1 MRLSKIHLNTLREVP
16 GEAEIPSHIWL
27 LRAGMIR
34 KTVSGVYSFMTLGW
48 RTVRKIEQIVR
59 EEMDASGAQE
69 ISTSPVQP
77 AELWHESGRWGV
89 YGPELWRLKD
99 RHGREFALG
108 PTAEEV
114 FTDIV
119 RSEIDSYRQLPRNIY
134 QIQLKYRDE
143 ARPRYGLMRS
153 REFIMKDAYSFD
165 RDRAGLDESYL
176 TMRAAYTKIF
186 ERCGLDFRPVA
197 ADSGPIGGKDS
208 EEFIAFGEYGES
220 DVLYCGACEYAATSE
235 QAEVPD
241 APASDEAERPIEAVL
256 TPGTKT
262 IDAVAEFLGLPRE
275 QTLKA
280 LLFQI
285 YDEAEDGTYIIREYV
300 AAFVRGDRELN
311 MTKLRNA
318 LGGIAE
324 HLIEFADEAAMGAV
338 TGSVGGFT
346 GPVGLHDCR
355 IVTDSEI
362 PGLRNLCA
370 GALREDTHYI
380 NVNYGRDWT
389 AELVTDLK
397 LSKAGDACP
406 ECGAPLNIARGIEV
420 GQIFKLGTK
429 YSEALEA
436 VYTDENQQEQL
447 IVMGCY
453 GIGVTRTMAAIVE
466 QHHDDDG
473 IIWPLA
479 VAPFHVI
486 ICAVKYAAD
495 EDVRRVSD
503 DIYEKLRAA
512 GVEVL
517 LDDRDERPGVKF
529 KDADVT
535 GIPLRIT
542 VGKRAAEGV
551 VEYKLRSA
559 AEREDLTTDDAVAR
573 VVAAVATVSL
583 RA

>member
-34 KTVSGVYSFMTLGW
+34 KTVSGVYTFMTLGW

-59 EEMDASGAQE
+59 EEMDAAGAQE

-77 AELWHESGRWGV
+77 AELWHTSGRWSV

-176 TMRAAYTKIF
+176 GMRVAYSNVF
-186 ERCGLDFRPVA
+186 RRCGLDFRPVA

-220 DVLYCGACEYAATSE
+220 DVLYCGSCEYAATSE
-235 QAEVPD
+235 QADGVD
-241 APASDEAERPIEAVL
+241 APASDEKELVMEAVS
-256 TPGTKT
+256 TPDTKT
-262 IDAVAEFLGLPRE
+262 IDAVAEFLGLSTDK
-275 QTLKA
+275 TLKA

-285 YDEAEDGTYIIREYV
+285 YEENEKGDYIVKEYV

-318 LGGIAE
+318 LGGVAE
-324 HLIEFADEAAMGAV
+324 HLIEFADETAMGLA

-355 IVTDSEI
+355 IICDSEVT
-362 PGLRNLCA
+362 GLKNLCA

-389 AELVTDLK
+389 ADIVCDLK

-406 ECGAPLNIARGIEV
+406 ECGAPMNIARGIEV

-436 VYTDENQQEQL
+436 YYTDENQQEQL
-447 IVMGCY
+447 MVMGCY

-466 QHHDDDG
+466 QYHDDDG
-473 IIWPLA
+473 IIWPIA

-486 ICAVKYAAD
+486 ICAVKYTLD
-495 EDVRRVSD
+495 EDVRSISD
-503 DIYEKLRAA
+503 DLYEKLQAQ

-529 KDADVT
+529 KDADVI
-535 GIPLRIT
+535 GIPIRIT
-542 VGKRAAEGV
+542 VGKRAAEGI
-551 VEYKLRSA
+551 VEYKRRDES
-559 AEREDLTTDDAVAR
+559 EREEITVEEAVGR
-573 VVAAVATVSL
+573 AAKAVSDIVK
-583 RA
+583 

>member
-1 MRLSKIHLNTLREVP
+1 MRLSKIHVNTLREVP
-16 GEAEIPSHIWL
+16 GEAEIPSHVWL

-59 EEMDASGAQE
+59 EEMDAAGAQE

-119 RSEIDSYRQLPRNIY
+119 RGEIDSYRQLPRNLY

-176 TMRAAYTKIF
+176 AMREAYTKVF
-186 ERCGLDFRPVA
+186 TRCGLEFRPVA

-220 DVLYCGACEYAATSE
+220 DVLYCGACEFAATSE
-235 QAEVPD
+235 EAATVD
-241 APASDEAERPIEAVL
+241 APAQMEEAERPLEAVS
-256 TPGTKT
+256 TPDTKT
-262 IDAVAEFLGLPRE
+262 IDAVAAFLGLPKE
-275 QTLKA
+275 KTLKA

-285 YDEAEDGTYIIREYV
+285 YDEKEDGTYIIKEYV

-311 MTKLRNA
+311 MVKLRNA
-318 LGGIAE
+318 LGGVAE
-324 HLIEFADEAAMGAV
+324 HLIEFADEVSMGEA

-355 IVTDSEI
+355 IVADSEV

-380 NVNYGRDWT
+380 HVNYGRDWT
-389 AELVTDLK
+389 ADIVTDLK
-397 LSKAGDACP
+397 LVRAGDACP
-406 ECGAPLNIARGIEV
+406 VCGAPLNIARGIEV

-429 YSEALEA
+429 YSEALHA
-436 VYTDENQQEQL
+436 VYTDESQQEQL

-486 ICAVKYAAD
+486 ICAVKYAVD
-495 EDVRRVSD
+495 EEVRRVSD
-503 DIYEKLRAA
+503 EIYRELQAE

-529 KDADVT
+529 KDADMI

-551 VEYKLRSA
+551 VEYKKRSEQ
-559 AEREDLTTDDAVAR
+559 EREEVTVDEAVAR
-573 VVAAVATVSL
+573 AVAAVKESKE
-583 RA
+583 